1 MKLSTVFLFATSA
14 VAIPWGNWQKW
25 NKPSTTCLTY
35 EQALYIQERSRVF
48 QLKANLTDARL
59 AGEELF
65 AAQEYKQYGHSINS
79 LRGDALGTL
88 VEPDGVTYVANV
100 LSAPP
105 LYRIDS
111 LAMLHN
117 CTHIMEHWDFYGV
130 GGARNNHIPVRGF
143 ALTKVDLTRETQPVV
158 WRQVEFNSMQWAN
171 NTGFTIEFPTTG
183 PYAPQPE

>member
-1 MKLSTVFLFATSA
+1 MT
-14 VAIPWGNWQKW
+14 N
-25 NKPSTTCLTY
+25 CL
-35 EQALYIQERSRVF
+35 Q
-48 QLKANLTDARL
+48 
-59 AGEELF
+59 
-65 AAQEYKQYGHSINS
+65 
-79 LRGDALGTL
+79 LGTL